1 MAMLVQ
7 FSLAKHSRVC
17 ATDRRPTVPLWSVA
31 SALLLLAAAV
41 EILERILHV
50 AGIDEFL
57 GDLPDGPTLPGEKG
71 FELSFGQQ
79 QRVGLARA
87 LVSKPEIFLLDEALS
102 RLDSDIANG
111 VFKQLRQL
119 LNDRIVVLA
128 THPLDARAHA
138 ERTIVIEDGRVVAS
152 GLRF

>member
-1 MAMLVQ
+1 MLIG
-7 FSLAKHSRVC
+7 RVF

-50 AGIDEFL
+50 GGIDEFL
-57 GDLPDGPTLPGEKG
+57 GDLPDGLTLPGEKG
-71 FELSFGQQ
+71 FELSFSQQ
-79 QRVGLARA
+79 QRVILARA

-128 THPLDARAHA
+128 TKG
-138 ERTIVIEDGRVVAS
+138 IVMPNPWVCRGR
-152 GLRF
+152 R